1 MNLHDEGILK
11 VGTEY
16 TVGTNDGRELRH
28 VTFQG
33 YKLLN
38 GKPMMV
44 FKTEYDNQVSVNPS
58 YYTFTLEEQRKKV
71 EEPTFI
77 DE

>member
-1 MNLHDEGILK
+1 MQVHDDGILEI
-11 VGTEY
+11 GNEY
-16 TVGTNDGRELRH
+16 TVGTNDGREIALIKF
-28 VTFQG
+28 TG

-44 FKTEYDNQVSVNPS
+44 FKTVFNKKVSINPS
-58 YYTFTLEEQRKKV
+58 FYTFVLEE
-71 EEPTFI
+71 ENENDEPRFI

>member
-1 MNLHDEGILK
+1 MNLHDEGILEIDNK
-11 VGTEY
+11 Y

-28 VTFQG
+28 VIFKG

-44 FKTEYDNQVSVNPS
+44 FKTKTNKTVSVNPS
-58 YYTFTLEEQRKKV
+58 YYTFTLEEPKD
-71 EEPTFI
+71 EEPRFV
-77 DE
+77 DS

>member
-1 MNLHDEGILK
+1 MNLHDDGILK
-11 VGTEY
+11 IDNKY

-28 VTFQG
+28 VVFKG

-44 FKTEYDNQVSVNPS
+44 FITETN
-58 YYTFTLEEQRKKV
+58 KKV
-71 EEPTFI
+71 SINPR
-77 DE
+77 

>member
-1 MNLHDEGILK
+1 MNLHDDCILK
-11 VGTEY
+11 IDNKY

-28 VTFQG
+28 VVFKG

-44 FKTEYDNQVSVNPS
+44 FITETNKKVSINPS
-58 YYTFTLEEQRKKV
+58 YYTFTLEEPKDK
-71 EEPTFI
+71 EPTFV
-77 DE
+77 DADF